1 VPDLPGCVS
10 VGNTIEE
17 TEKMISEAIAFHI
30 AGMREDG
37 LEIPLPTSIGREI
50 EIEERPAQ

>member
-1 VPDLPGCVS
+1 
-10 VGNTIEE
+10 
-17 TEKMISEAIAFHI
+17 MISEAIAFHI